1 MYKIRKITFH
11 NHPILGN
18 LFLDFC
24 NPEGKSVDTVI
35 LAGENGTGKSTILNA
50 IYTLVSRVADF
61 EADVEYETNDSIFV
75 MTYKYKDL
83 TGGKRYLYASDG
95 TGMNARLGSKDV
107 SNKYPTTGIY
117 SDVDINFH
125 SEKLS
130 SVTSLTLDE
139 KSESRRSSNDLPKQ
153 INQLLIDIQALDDAD
168 VAFAVREHPELA
180 GKDLGVEERMPRVTS
195 AF

>member
-50 IYTLVSRVADF
+50 IYTVVSQVADF
-61 EADVEYETNDSIFV
+61 EADVEYETNDTVFV
-75 MTYKYKDL
+75 MTYRYKDL
-83 TGGKRYLYASDG
+83 KGSRYLYASDR

-153 INQLLIDIQALDDAD
+153 INQLMKIQNA
-168 VAFAVREHPELA
+168 
-180 GKDLGVEERMPRVTS
+180 
-195 AF
+195 

>member
-24 NPEGKSVDTVI
+24 SQEGKSVDTVI

-95 TGMNARLGSKDV
+95 TGMNAILGSKDV
-107 SNKYPTTGIY
+107 ANKYPMTGIY

-130 SVTSLTLDE
+130 SV
-139 KSESRRSSNDLPKQ
+139 
-153 INQLLIDIQALDDAD
+153 I
-168 VAFAVREHPELA
+168 F
-180 GKDLGVEERMPRVTS
+180 
-195 AF
+195 